1 MDFQRSAQKHVTIH
15 INEYGFHAPPYNVW
29 MSKGLNGN
37 MTCGNIDTR
46 KRIFWRYFDD
56 QIFLCTLNYDFSY

>member
-1 MDFQRSAQKHVTIH
+1 
-15 INEYGFHAPPYNVW
+15 

-56 QIFLCTLNYDFSY
+56 QIFLCTLNYEFFLLNILFNKSYSLEVDLSNLSFP